1 MSLAHRVTAVCSMA
15 MLILGASA
23 CTGQGSSPDEST
35 VPTASPDPGDAES
48 VPSDSAPAP
57 EASPESDDDTG
68 AMEVDVVGDDG
79 VLALKYSGEAAV
91 GTAGP
96 SGGKLITGPGGCFA
110 LTDDDRP
117 RLLVF
122 PEDTAFELQDGRPSA
137 TFAGTEHF
145 VGQTFTADLTE
156 VPQSSVTGI
165 PDRCSRGA
173 GDTVLV
179 IE

>member
-1 MSLAHRVTAVCSMA
+1 MSLSRRVTAVCA
-15 MLILGASA
+15 AAVLAVGASA
-23 CTGQGSSPDEST
+23 CSGQESPPDEST
-35 VPTASPDPGDAES
+35 TPAASPATDDAAS
-48 VPSDSAPAP
+48 VPSDSAPAT
-57 EASPESDDDTG
+57 EASIGPDEDTT
-68 AMEVDVVGDDG
+68 AMEVDVVGDEG
-79 VLALKYSGEAAV
+79 VLALQYSGAV
-91 GTAGP
+91 AEGEAGP

-122 PEDTAFELQDGRPSA
+122 PEDATFVLQHGKPSA
-137 TFAGTEHF
+137 TFGGAEHV

-165 PDRCSRGA
+165 PERCSRGA

-179 IE
+179 VE

>member
-1 MSLAHRVTAVCSMA
+1 MSLSHRVTAVCATA
-15 MLILGASA
+15 MLVLGASA
-23 CTGQGSSPDEST
+23 CTGQESPPDEAGAS
-35 VPTASPDPGDAES
+35 TASPATDDAES
-48 VPSDSAPAP
+48 VPSDSAPVP
-57 EASPESDDDTG
+57 EASIEPDEDTS
-68 AMEVDVVGDDG
+68 AMEVDVVGDEG
-79 VLALKYSGEAAV
+79 ILALQYSGAIAD
-91 GTAGP
+91 GAAGP

-122 PEDTAFELQDGRPSA
+122 PDDATFELQHGKPSA
-137 TFAGTEHF
+137 TFGGAELF
-145 VGQTFTADLTE
+145 VGQRFTADLTE

-165 PDRCSRGA
+165 PERCSKGA